1 MYWTTIQQILVTGV
15 LSSAV
20 YFLLALGFALVFGV
34 ARIINLSHTALYMVA
49 AYLIYTF
56 MYMASLN
63 LILSVTLSVIL
74 TTIIGVTTYKLLVER
89 IREHEVTVIIVTLT
103 IALVIQECML
113 LLFSGRYYGIDS
125 YIPGSFE
132 LLGVTIAYQH
142 LLTLLVA
149 IICTGVVS
157 VFLLRTKLGLA
168 IRVTAQDREIANLMG
183 IDVNRMCVISVAI
196 ASALSAIAGA
206 FVAPIFVVQPHM
218 WMSPLVLVMAIVVL
232 GGLGSIK
239 GAFIGALILGFAET
253 IVVFLAPNGSFL
265 RESVAMVVMVITL
278 LVRPD
283 GLFGVAFEEERL

>member
-1 MYWTTIQQILVTGV
+1 
-15 LSSAV
+15 
-20 YFLLALGFALVFGV
+20 
-34 ARIINLSHTALYMVA
+34 
-49 AYLIYTF
+49 
-56 MYMASLN
+56 
-63 LILSVTLSVIL
+63 
-74 TTIIGVTTYKLLVER
+74 
-89 IREHEVTVIIVTLT
+89 
-103 IALVIQECML
+103 
-113 LLFSGRYYGIDS
+113 
-125 YIPGSFE
+125 
-132 LLGVTIAYQH
+132 
-142 LLTLLVA
+142 
-149 IICTGVVS
+149 